1 MPEKKLRVSEGC
13 ENQGGETGCR
23 LGELVRV
30 PVCFAFAGVQGVS
43 TMAAHFFNGNRTM
56 GSGKDDQGNAPSL
69 LQVLGSVLASMF
81 GVQSNRRREQ
91 DFVHGKPSQ
100 YIVIGLLVTLVFIL
114 LVWGVVSLVMRLAG
128 V

>member
-1 MPEKKLRVSEGC
+1 
-13 ENQGGETGCR
+13 
-23 LGELVRV
+23 
-30 PVCFAFAGVQGVS
+30 
-43 TMAAHFFNGNRTM
+43 MAPD
-56 GSGKDDQGNAPSL
+56 KDDHRMTPSL
-69 LQVLGSVLASMF
+69 LDVLGSVLASMF

-114 LVWGVVSLVMRLAG
+114 AVWGVVNLVMKLAG